1 MVPINGA
8 IGNGRIKSMARDF
21 EDHCWQDVI
30 SADELEIYRS
40 LFGREVQG
48 LGPKPALIA
57 IDLYKKVYRG
67 GPGPVVEINKLH
79 RGACGVHAWDAI
91 APTVK
96 LFAAARAAGIPVIYT
111 TGSGSNTVAAT
122 NRQRSHESIGDGY
135 DIKEE
140 FAPEPDDLIIEKQR
154 ASGFYGTPLSAHL
167 NLMGVESLILCGE
180 STSGCLRAS
189 VVDAFS
195 YGYHVVVA
203 EECCFD
209 RSLISHKVALFDLHH
224 KYADVLHVEEVLA
237 GLSAMTGRAA
247 AE

>member
-1 MVPINGA
+1 MT
-8 IGNGRIKSMARDF
+8 RDF

-30 SADELEIYRS
+30 PADELDVYRTF
-40 LFGREVQG
+40 FGREVQG
-48 LGPKPALIA
+48 IGPKPALLA

-67 GPGPVVEINKLH
+67 GPGPVVEINKQH
-79 RGACGVHAWDAI
+79 RGACGDYAWNAI

-96 LFAAARAAGIPVIYT
+96 LFAAARAAGQPVIYT
-111 TGSGSNTVAAT
+111 TGSGSDAVSAT
-122 NRQRSHESIGDGY
+122 NRQKSNEPIGDGY

-140 FAPEPDDLIIEKQR
+140 FAPEPDDLIIRKQR
-154 ASGFYGTPLSAHL
+154 ASGFYGTPLVAHL
-167 NLMGVESLILCGE
+167 NLMGVESLIMCGE

-195 YGYHVVVA
+195 AGYHVVVA

-224 KYADVLHVEEVLA
+224 KYADVLHVDEVVA
-237 GLSAMTGRAA
+237 GLEAMASRQA

>member
-1 MVPINGA
+1 MT
-8 IGNGRIKSMARDF
+8 RDF

-30 SADELEIYRS
+30 PADELDVYRTF
-40 LFGREVQG
+40 FGREVQG
-48 LGPKPALIA
+48 IGPKPALLA

-67 GPGPVVEINKLH
+67 GPGPVVEINKQH
-79 RGACGVHAWDAI
+79 RGACGDYAWNAI

-96 LFAAARAAGIPVIYT
+96 LFAAARAAGLPVIYT
-111 TGSGSNTVAAT
+111 TGSGSDAVSAT
-122 NRQRSHESIGDGY
+122 NRQKSNEPIGDGY

-140 FAPEPDDLIIEKQR
+140 FAPEPDDLIIRKQR
-154 ASGFYGTPLSAHL
+154 ASGFYGTPLVAHL
-167 NLMGVESLILCGE
+167 NLMGVESLIMCGE

-195 YGYHVVVA
+195 AGYHVVVA

-224 KYADVLHVEEVLA
+224 KYADVLHVDEVVA
-237 GLSAMTGRAA
+237 GLEAMASRQA